1 MGGDVEVWKVLLGAA
16 VTLAGSWLLY
26 KGVVR
31 TASAAKD
38 GVQQTTQVDAQQS
51 ALDAWQELLQPYRDE
66 VAVLRADLAAER
78 TARAQQHEAERKA
91 REAQVTRL
99 TERIDLLT
107 LQLTEWK
114 RLARVIA
121 RWATTLRDE
130 LIRQGGTVPATPE
143 ELLTLQAIDDADPTT
158 MTRRPTP

>member
-78 TARAQQHEAERKA
+78 TARAEQHETERKA